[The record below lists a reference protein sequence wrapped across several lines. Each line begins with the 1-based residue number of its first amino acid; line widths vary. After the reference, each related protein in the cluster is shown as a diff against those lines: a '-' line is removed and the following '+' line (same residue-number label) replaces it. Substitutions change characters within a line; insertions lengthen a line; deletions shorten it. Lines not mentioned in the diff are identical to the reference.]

1 MDKPNSKPLV
11 SLVDVSLGFGFGAE
25 VTPVVQNVSLDIH
38 VGDVVGLVGE
48 SGSGKSVTAMSI
60 LRLVP
65 SPPLVW
71 LGGEV
76 QWQGERIDHKS
87 DRDLQAWRGRKVG
100 VIFQEP
106 MTSLNPLHT
115 IEKQIVEMVQLHR
128 PVNAREAAAKTLA
141 MLERVGLKDPV
152 TKLRSYPHQLSG
164 GERQRVMIALA
175 LINEPELLI
184 ADEPTTAL
192 DVTIQA
198 QILELIAKL
207 QRESGMAVLFITH
220 DLTLVRRFCQQV
232 AVMEQGRVVE
242 AGPTRQVFDAPQHSY
257 TRALLAAEPGQPPE
271 ALHGKAKALLTG
283 RDVRV
288 WFPIQRGFLRR
299 TIGYVKAVDGID
311 FTLHEGE
318 SLGIVGESGS
328 GKSTLARAI
337 VRLEACEGTLDFE
350 GQSLQ
355 ALNGKA
361 LRPFRKRMQIV
372 FQDPYG
378 SLSPRLSVEQIVR
391 EGLDI
396 HHIGKPDERDAAVIE
411 ALQAV
416 ELDPEMRFRYPN
428 EFSGGQRQ
436 RIAIARALVM
446 RPRFMILDEPTSA
459 LDRTVQFQVI
469 ELLKRLQ
476 AQYGLSYLF
485 ISHDLKVVKALC
497 HSVMVMKDGKV
508 VEQGPA
514 AQVFN
519 SPQNPYT
526 QALLETAFAV

>member
-128 PVNAREAAAKTLA
+128 PVNVREAAAKTLA

-184 ADEPTTAL
+184 ADEPL
-192 DVTIQA
+192 
-198 QILELIAKL
+198 
-207 QRESGMAVLFITH
+207 
-220 DLTLVRRFCQQV
+220 
-232 AVMEQGRVVE
+232 
-242 AGPTRQVFDAPQHSY
+242 
-257 TRALLAAEPGQPPE
+257 
-271 ALHGKAKALLTG
+271 
-283 RDVRV
+283 
-288 WFPIQRGFLRR
+288 W
-299 TIGYVKAVDGID
+299 
-311 FTLHEGE
+311 
-318 SLGIVGESGS
+318 
-328 GKSTLARAI
+328 
-337 VRLEACEGTLDFE
+337 
-350 GQSLQ
+350 
-355 ALNGKA
+355 
-361 LRPFRKRMQIV
+361 
-372 FQDPYG
+372 
-378 SLSPRLSVEQIVR
+378 
-391 EGLDI
+391 
-396 HHIGKPDERDAAVIE
+396 
-411 ALQAV
+411 
-416 ELDPEMRFRYPN
+416 
-428 EFSGGQRQ
+428 
-436 RIAIARALVM
+436 
-446 RPRFMILDEPTSA
+446 ILDEIFTAIDAQGVEA
-459 LDRTVQFQVI
+459 LERLLVQRVKEGGSI
-469 ELLKRLQ
+469 IVTTHHNLQ
-476 AQYGLSYLF
+476 APGMQR
-485 ISHDLKVVKALC
+485 ISLGEGEHEL
-497 HSVMVMKDGKV
+497 
-508 VEQGPA
+508 
-514 AQVFN
+514 
-519 SPQNPYT
+519 
-526 QALLETAFAV
+526 